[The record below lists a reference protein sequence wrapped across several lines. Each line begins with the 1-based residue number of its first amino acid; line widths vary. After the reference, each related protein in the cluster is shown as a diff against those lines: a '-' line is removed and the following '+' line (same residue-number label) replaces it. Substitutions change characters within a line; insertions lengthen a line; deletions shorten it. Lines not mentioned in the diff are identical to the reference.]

1 MIACGIPS
9 FTKFIRDDVWHST
22 SRDNIIE
29 FVEVEYRPHGSHDY
43 PRSKY
48 LSEQKRDIE
57 LRNLN
62 SHEPPRQPELVRNV
76 LSKAAVSQRTH
87 MDENFESA
95 VGVDAVQFV

>member
-29 FVEVEYRPHGSHDY
+29 FVEVEYRPQGPHDY

-48 LSEQKRDIE
+48 LLEQKRDTE
-57 LRNLN
+57 LQNLN
-62 SHEPPRQPELVRNV
+62 QNQPLRQSKSAKNM
-76 LSKAAVSQRTH
+76 LSKAGRDH
-87 MDENFESA
+87 RDENIENT
-95 VGVDAVQFV
+95 VRVDPVEFV

>member
-29 FVEVEYRPHGSHDY
+29 FVKVEYRPQGPHDY

-48 LSEQKRDIE
+48 LLEQKRDTE
-57 LRNLN
+57 LQNLN
-62 SHEPPRQPELVRNV
+62 QNQPLRQSESAKNM
-76 LSKAAVSQRTH
+76 LSKAGWDYR
-87 MDENFESA
+87 DENIENT
-95 VGVDAVQFV
+95 VRVNPVEFV

>member
-29 FVEVEYRPHGSHDY
+29 FVEVEYRPQGPHDY

-48 LSEQKRDIE
+48 LLEQKRDTE
-57 LRNLN
+57 LQNLN
-62 SHEPPRQPELVRNV
+62 PHQPLRQSESAKNM
-76 LSKAAVSQRTH
+76 LSKAVEWDRR
-87 MDENFESA
+87 DENIENT
-95 VGVDAVQFV
+95 VRVDLVEFV